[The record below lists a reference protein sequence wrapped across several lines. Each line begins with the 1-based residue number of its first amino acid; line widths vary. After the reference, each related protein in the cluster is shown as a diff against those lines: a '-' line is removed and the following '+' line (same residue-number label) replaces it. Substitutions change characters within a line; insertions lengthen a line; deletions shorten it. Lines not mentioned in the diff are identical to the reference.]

1 MCFYPIAI
9 LVPLI
14 FHFLEQQQ
22 EELSKALS
30 RRAVN
35 LEYLIDRLSFDRCES
50 ERKKTT
56 RDRDA
61 LEKVIGTPRIG
72 VTLSN
77 IARQKIYHIVR
88 NMLPLKTNIF
98 YYFQYTVF
106 VLALTISIIFKS
118 PINSNKVEQ
127 LKESSIMET
136 KRTVDTGLEGIRM
149 QKQDEFNSLE
159 EELYSLLGRIEHGDI
174 SEIDTYWSS
183 LADGLRELKF
193 EDWKKPDGGSS
204 VSEILESMS
213 FIPRNKKLIKVA
225 SDMESLCSRAS
236 TDSMEEKELDE
247 LQSLAMEFEE
257 LFLQYIEELKHHKEK
272 MDD

>member
-1 MCFYPIAI
+1 MTYMAHYLGNMRKRFTDVFFEEYRIIQSKIDKIAEFKFKVRGWSITLQTAILAGLFSGSIRTCFYPIAF

-61 LEKVIGTPRIG
+61 LEKVEGAPRIG

-77 IARQKIYHIVR
+77 TARQKICYIVR

-98 YYFQYTVF
+98 YYFQYIVF
-106 VLALTISIIFKS
+106 VLAFIISIIF
-118 PINSNKVEQ
+118 
-127 LKESSIMET
+127 
-136 KRTVDTGLEGIRM
+136 
-149 QKQDEFNSLE
+149 
-159 EELYSLLGRIEHGDI
+159 
-174 SEIDTYWSS
+174 
-183 LADGLRELKF
+183 
-193 EDWKKPDGGSS
+193 
-204 VSEILESMS
+204 
-213 FIPRNKKLIKVA
+213 
-225 SDMESLCSRAS
+225 
-236 TDSMEEKELDE
+236 
-247 LQSLAMEFEE
+247 
-257 LFLQYIEELKHHKEK
+257 
-272 MDD
+272 